1 MNYELTMDKYTEYVC
16 LRLLHKRACLLRDI
30 DPDSDQANKEL
41 ARIFVRAGI
50 NAEMLKQYEER
61 LSKNDIHI
69 LQLDAEIIAG
79 ETHTMAIYDL
89 VPRVDQIK
97 E

>member
-1 MNYELTMDKYTEYVC
+1 MNCELRMDKYTEFVC
-16 LRLLHKRACLLRDI
+16 LRLLHRRACTLRDI

-50 NAEMLKQYEER
+50 SAGMIKQYEEQ

-69 LQLDAEIIAG
+69 LQLDAEIVAE
-79 ETHTMAIYDL
+79 ETHTMATYDL
-89 VPRVDQIK
+89 VPRVP
-97 E
+97 

>member
-1 MNYELTMDKYTEYVC
+1 MNCELTMDKYTEYVC

-50 NAEMLKQYEER
+50 NAEMLKQYEGQ

-69 LQLDAEIIAG
+69 LQLDAEIIAE